1 MESPTPQPAPGSATF
16 MEGCKDSL
24 PIVISYIPV
33 AFAFGLNATRLGFSP
48 LESVFF
54 SCIIYAGASQ
64 FVITAM
70 LAAGSSLWVA
80 ALTVMAMDVRHVLY
94 GPSLRSRIIQRL
106 QKSKTALWAFGL
118 TDEVFVAIPRPKKGA
133 REKAWQDM
141 LRLLKR
147 LELGLLTVALDSPL
161 KTVDVVLTPAD
172 SMIRKNKRKK
182 EQLQAELEGRQ
193 LDANI
198 GGMTRR
204 KIITAYRERVIRLA
218 CILER
223 EGEISLAELRARGL
237 EELAV
242 LLSRNYEKWFVR
254 VEKGVYALSEKGK
267 NELKRAD
274 YAKVAAY
281 YRQEQLGRNEETI

>member
-118 TDEVFVAIPRPKKGA
+118 TDEVFAAATAKLVRNNRRCLHLQLTEKGHEFL
-133 REKAWQDM
+133 REVLPPQHNCLHQLWSALSTTEKDQ
-141 LRLLKR
+141 
-147 LELGLLTVALDSPL
+147 LEQIT
-161 KTVDVVLTPAD
+161 
-172 SMIRKNKRKK
+172 RK
-182 EQLQAELEGRQ
+182 
-193 LDANI
+193 
-198 GGMTRR
+198 
-204 KIITAYRERVIRLA
+204 
-218 CILER
+218 
-223 EGEISLAELRARGL
+223 
-237 EELAV
+237 
-242 LLSRNYEKWFVR
+242 LLSRLDQMEQD
-254 VEKGVYALSEKGK
+254 GVVLEAMS
-267 NELKRAD
+267 
-274 YAKVAAY
+274 
-281 YRQEQLGRNEETI
+281 

>member
-118 TDEVFVAIPRPKKGA
+118 TDEVLPPQPQNWYA
-133 REKAWQDM
+133 Q
-141 LRLLKR
+141 
-147 LELGLLTVALDSPL
+147 SP
-161 KTVDVVLTPAD
+161 
-172 SMIRKNKRKK
+172 
-182 EQLQAELEGRQ
+182 
-193 LDANI
+193 
-198 GGMTRR
+198 
-204 KIITAYRERVIRLA
+204 
-218 CILER
+218 LER
-223 EGEISLAELRARGL
+223 ELDDRHCLQFMVIVGIWYGNRGILRQRLAARISRR
-237 EELAV
+237 
-242 LLSRNYEKWFVR
+242 
-254 VEKGVYALSEKGK
+254 
-267 NELKRAD
+267 
-274 YAKVAAY
+274 
-281 YRQEQLGRNEETI
+281 

>member
-118 TDEVFVAIPRPKKGA
+118 TDEVFAAATAKLVR
-133 REKAWQDM
+133 
-141 LRLLKR
+141 
-147 LELGLLTVALDSPL
+147 
-161 KTVDVVLTPAD
+161 
-172 SMIRKNKRKK
+172 N
-182 EQLQAELEGRQ
+182 
-193 LDANI
+193 N
-198 GGMTRR
+198 RR
-204 KIITAYRERVIRLA
+204 
-218 CILER
+218 LER
-223 EGEISLAELRARGL
+223 ELDDRHCLQFMVIVGIWYGNRGILRQRLAAR
-237 EELAV
+237 
-242 LLSRNYEKWFVR
+242 LSRR
-254 VEKGVYALSEKGK
+254 
-267 NELKRAD
+267 
-274 YAKVAAY
+274 
-281 YRQEQLGRNEETI
+281 

>member
-1 MESPTPQPAPGSATF
+1 

-118 TDEVFVAIPRPKKGA
+118 TDEVFAAATAKLVRNN
-133 REKAWQDM
+133 RRWSENW
-141 LRLLKR
+141 
-147 LELGLLTVALDSPL
+147 
-161 KTVDVVLTPAD
+161 
-172 SMIRKNKRKK
+172 MIGI
-182 EQLQAELEGRQ
+182 ASVHGH
-193 LDANI
+193 
-198 GGMTRR
+198 
-204 KIITAYRERVIRLA
+204 
-218 CILER
+218 
-223 EGEISLAELRARGL
+223 RGYL
-237 EELAV
+237 
-242 LLSRNYEKWFVR
+242 VR
-254 VEKGVYALSEKGK
+254 
-267 NELKRAD
+267 
-274 YAKVAAY
+274 
-281 YRQEQLGRNEETI
+281 